1 MNVLFTSLFGSKLYG
16 TDTPESDTDY
26 KAVYLPELRTLLRGV
41 AIKNS
46 VHSTG
51 KSFEKNGADDEDF
64 EYIPVQVFMRDFLG
78 GQSYAIELA
87 FNALQNPDDCKPE
100 FYNMCKEM
108 TRKYLTSNVKAM
120 TGYALNQAQK
130 YGIKGTRLN
139 SLMQFARAVETHNV
153 DPKAKLGSSPELC
166 KQLWELCAEDAHVRF
181 QWYHGPKTKDASDL
195 KDPAFSVLEK
205 VFGLEITF
213 EEAAGRLEKMMS
225 KYGAR
230 AYQARAAS
238 GSDWKAISH
247 AMRVIDQAIDI
258 LTVGKLEFPLKHAAF
273 YRDVK
278 QGKYKWEYVSE
289 VLQER
294 LELLEKAK
302 DTTSLPHHTPDLVA
316 RFYTWYDDYLDE
328 FYFPCEMT
336 DEEVK
341 QMLGAY

>member
-1 MNVLFTSLFGSKLYG
+1 MNVLYTSLFGSKLYG

-26 KAVYLPELRTLLRGV
+26 KAVFLPELRTLLRGV

-51 KSFEKNGADDEDF
+51 KAFSKNGAEDEDF

-87 FNALQNPDDCKPE
+87 FNALQNPDDCHPT
-100 FYNMCKEM
+100 FHAMCQEL

-139 SLMQFARAVETHNV
+139 SLMEFARAVETHNV
-153 DPKAKLGSSPELC
+153 DSKAKLGSSPELC
-166 KQLWELCAEDAHVRF
+166 QRLWELSAEDAHVRF
-181 QWYHGPKTKDASDL
+181 QWYHGPKTTDASDL
-195 KDPAFSVLEK
+195 QDPAFSVLEK
-205 VFGLEITF
+205 VFGLEISF

-230 AYQARAAS
+230 SYQARAAS

-258 LTVGKLEFPLKHAAF
+258 LEVGKLEFPLKHAAF

-278 QGKYKWEYVSE
+278 IGKYTWEYVSE

-294 LELLEKAK
+294 LEKLENAKA
-302 DTTSLPHHTPDLVA
+302 TTSLPNHTPDLVA
-316 RFYTWYDDYLDE
+316 QFYMWYDDYLDE
-328 FYFPCEMT
+328 FYFPCTMT
-336 DEEVK
+336 DEEMK
-341 QMLGAY
+341 EMLGAY

>member
-1 MNVLFTSLFGSKLYG
+1 MNVLYTSLFGSKLYG

-26 KAVYLPELRTLLRGV
+26 KAVFLPELRTLLRGV

-51 KSFEKNGADDEDF
+51 KAFSKNGAEDEDF

-87 FNALQNPDDCKPE
+87 FNALQNPDDCHPA
-100 FYNMCKEM
+100 FHAMCQEL

-139 SLMQFARAVETHNV
+139 SLMEFARAVETHNV
-153 DPKAKLGSSPELC
+153 DSKAKLGSSPELC
-166 KQLWELCAEDAHVRF
+166 QRLWELSAEDAHVRF
-181 QWYHGPKTKDASDL
+181 QWYHGPKTTDASDL
-195 KDPAFSVLEK
+195 QDPAFSVLEK
-205 VFGLEITF
+205 VFGLEISF

-230 AYQARAAS
+230 SYQARAAS

-258 LTVGKLEFPLKHAAF
+258 LEVGKLEFPLKHAAF

-278 QGKYKWEYVSE
+278 IGKYKWEYVSE

-294 LELLEKAK
+294 LEKLENAKA
-302 DTTSLPHHTPDLVA
+302 TTSLPNHTPDLVA
-316 RFYTWYDDYLDE
+316 QFYMWYDDYLDE
-328 FYFPCEMT
+328 FYFPCIMT

-341 QMLGAY
+341 EMLGAY